1 MAHARGNRAAP
12 SSPLIAVRMSPED
25 INEAERPSGHPYAAS
40 SRAGE
45 LDWGTAMPTQRL
57 SNLLAER
64 IVHELPTPS
73 HASVR
78 DHVRTVLEQLRPP
91 PKERTSSRKAA
102 FAERL
107 KAAIE

>member
-1 MAHARGNRAAP
+1 MAQARGNRATP
-12 SSPLIAVRMSPED
+12 LSPLISVRISPEN
-25 INEAERPSGHPYAAS
+25 INEAERPSGHPYATS
-40 SRAGE
+40 NRAGE

-78 DHVRTVLEQLRPP
+78 DHVRTVLEQLRNPP
-91 PKERTSSRKAA
+91 EGANLQPESG
-102 FAERL
+102 L
-107 KAAIE
+107 C